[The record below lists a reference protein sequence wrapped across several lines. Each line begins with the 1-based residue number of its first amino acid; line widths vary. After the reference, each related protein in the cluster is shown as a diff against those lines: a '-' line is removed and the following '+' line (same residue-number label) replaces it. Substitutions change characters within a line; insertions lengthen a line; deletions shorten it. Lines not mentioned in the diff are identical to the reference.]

1 MSNNIFN
8 VDFLE
13 FLEFLTKHQV
23 EYLLVGGYAVV
34 LHGYIRSTGDMDL
47 WIDRTN
53 ENYKKLKKVYLDFSA
68 PIFPEEEFSNPKFN
82 VWGIGVE
89 PSKIEILTQVD
100 GLLFNES
107 YKRREYF
114 KVDKLQIP
122 YIDFEDLIKNKLASG
137 RHKDLADIEQLKKI
151 KE

>member
-53 ENYKKLKKVYLDFSA
+53 ENYKKLKKF
-68 PIFPEEEFSNPKFN
+68 I
-82 VWGIGVE
+82 
-89 PSKIEILTQVD
+89 
-100 GLLFNES
+100 
-107 YKRREYF
+107 
-114 KVDKLQIP
+114 
-122 YIDFEDLIKNKLASG
+122 
-137 RHKDLADIEQLKKI
+137 
-151 KE
+151 